1 MIDEFR
7 GTYLIIRALLR
18 HHQIIFV
25 VSFVL
30 VALPETAP
38 CFAPVLA
45 IVFATIIFSPLL
57 EHPKCS
63 PMFSIMSAVTHGNS
77 ESAREIFLSSC

>member
-1 MIDEFR
+1 M
-7 GTYLIIRALLR
+7 
-18 HHQIIFV
+18 FV

-30 VALPETAP
+30 VALPETAL
-38 CFAPVLA
+38 CFAHVLV

-63 PMFSIMSAVTHGNS
+63 PMFSIPPAATHGNS
-77 ESAREIFLSSC
+77 ESARETFLSSC